1 MDPHR
6 AERISEALRAELDEL
21 IGYEMSDPRVM
32 AVTVTQVI
40 VTSDLRRA
48 RVRIAV
54 RGGPAERREALMAL
68 DGARGYL
75 RRALAARLRLF
86 RIPELRFETG
96 GEATLPDDL
105 PHASPAGSAETPP
118 E

>member
-6 AERISEALRAELDEL
+6 TERISEALRAELDEL
-21 IGYEMSDPRVM
+21 IGYEMSDPRVE
-32 AVTVTQVI
+32 AVSVTEVI
-40 VTSDLRRA
+40 VTPDLRRA

-54 RGGPAERREALMAL
+54 TGGAVERREALAAL
-68 DGARGYL
+68 EGARGYL

-96 GEATLPDDL
+96 APAGLRELLRKA
-105 PHASPAGSAETPP
+105 PAGSPGEHSS

>member
-6 AERISEALRAELDEL
+6 AGRISEALRAELDEL
-21 IGYEMSDPRVM
+21 IRYEMSDPRLEVVS
-32 AVTVTQVI
+32 VTDVV
-40 VTSDLRRA
+40 VSADLRRA

-54 RGGPAERREALMAL
+54 RGGAAERRKALLAL

-86 RIPELRFETG
+86 RIPELRFESG
-96 GEATLPDDL
+96 DEAALSEPL
-105 PHASPAGSAETPP
+105 PHLSPAASGEKPP
-118 E
+118 G

>member
-6 AERISEALRAELDEL
+6 TERISEALRAELDEL
-21 IGYEMSDPRVM
+21 IGYEMSDPRVE
-32 AVTVTQVI
+32 AVSVVEVI

-48 RVRIAV
+48 RVRVAVAGGAPEQRAALIAL
-54 RGGPAERREALMAL
+54 E
-68 DGARGYL
+68 GARGYL

-86 RIPELRFETG
+86 RIPELHFEAG
-96 GEATLPDDL
+96 RYPGPPELLPKVA
-105 PHASPAGSAETPP
+105 PGSAAESSP

>member
-21 IGYEMSDPRVM
+21 ISYEMSDPRVM
-32 AVTVTQVI
+32 AVSVTQVA

-54 RGGPAERREALMAL
+54 RGGPAERREALAAL

-96 GEATLPDDL
+96 SEAPFPESLPN
-105 PHASPAGSAETPP
+105 ASPAGSGEKPP